1 MAKVQAYVSDEIV
14 YKINKIVERRR
25 AEGAKSTDVSF
36 SSISTMLLELG
47 LRVHEAQMER
57 KESAFN
63 QAEFNKV
70 LLECAVKTQSTVAK
84 ILDLVENAT
93 SKKAETE
100 NFITRF
106 AKYYQSDFS
115 LLIIYPFKL
124 VFNWLKK
131 SSIFSGVSLY
141 HLKSSPFFL

>member
-14 YKINKIVERRR
+14 YKINEIVERRR

-47 LRVHEAQMER
+47 LRVYEAQMER

-84 ILDLVENAT
+84 ILGIESLSPHVSGNPKFEYANMVEDIRGKV
-93 SKKAETE
+93 SSEMERFFPE
-100 NFITRF
+100 N
-106 AKYYQSDFS
+106 DED
-115 LLIIYPFKL
+115 
-124 VFNWLKK
+124 
-131 SSIFSGVSLY
+131 
-141 HLKSSPFFL
+141 

>member
-47 LRVHEAQMER
+47 LRVYEAQMER

-84 ILDLVENAT
+84 ILGIESLSPHVSGNPKFEYANMVEDIRDKV
-93 SKKAETE
+93 SSEMERFFPE
-100 NFITRF
+100 N
-106 AKYYQSDFS
+106 DED
-115 LLIIYPFKL
+115 
-124 VFNWLKK
+124 
-131 SSIFSGVSLY
+131 
-141 HLKSSPFFL
+141 

>member
-47 LRVHEAQMER
+47 LRVYETQMER

-63 QAEFNKV
+63 QTEFNKL
-70 LLECAVKTQSTVAK
+70 LLECVVKTQSSVAK
-84 ILDLVENAT
+84 ILGIESLSPHVSGNPKFEYANMVEDIREKV
-93 SKKAETE
+93 SSEMERFFQKMMRVKK
-100 NFITRF
+100 N
-106 AKYYQSDFS
+106 
-115 LLIIYPFKL
+115 
-124 VFNWLKK
+124 
-131 SSIFSGVSLY
+131 
-141 HLKSSPFFL
+141 

>member
-47 LRVHEAQMER
+47 LRVYEAQMER

-84 ILDLVENAT
+84 ILGIESLSPHVSGNPKFEYANMVEDIRDKV
-93 SKKAETE
+93 SSEMERFFPE
-100 NFITRF
+100 NE
-106 AKYYQSDFS
+106 ALLQS
-115 LLIIYPFKL
+115 
-124 VFNWLKK
+124 
-131 SSIFSGVSLY
+131 
-141 HLKSSPFFL
+141 

>member
-84 ILDLVENAT
+84 ILGIESLSPHVSGNPKFEYANMVEDIRDKV
-93 SKKAETE
+93 SSEME
-100 NFITRF
+100 RF
-106 AKYYQSDFS
+106 FPQNDEE
-115 LLIIYPFKL
+115 
-124 VFNWLKK
+124 
-131 SSIFSGVSLY
+131 
-141 HLKSSPFFL
+141 

>member
-1 MAKVQAYVSDEIV
+1 QAYVSDEIV

-25 AEGAKSTDVSF
+25 AVGAKSTDVSF

-84 ILDLVENAT
+84 ILGIESLSPHVSGNPKFEYANMVEDIRDKV
-93 SKKAETE
+93 SSEMERFFPE
-100 NFITRF
+100 N
-106 AKYYQSDFS
+106 DEE
-115 LLIIYPFKL
+115 
-124 VFNWLKK
+124 
-131 SSIFSGVSLY
+131 
-141 HLKSSPFFL
+141 

>member
-14 YKINKIVERRR
+14 YKINEIVERRR

-63 QAEFNKV
+63 QTEFNKL
-70 LLECAVKTQSTVAK
+70 LLECVVKTQSSVAK
-84 ILDLVENAT
+84 ILGIESLSPHVSGNPRFEYANMVEDIREKV
-93 SKKAETE
+93 SSEME
-100 NFITRF
+100 RF
-106 AKYYQSDFS
+106 FPKNDDE
-115 LLIIYPFKL
+115 
-124 VFNWLKK
+124 
-131 SSIFSGVSLY
+131 
-141 HLKSSPFFL
+141 

>member
-1 MAKVQAYVSDEIV
+1 MAKVQAYVSDEVV
-14 YKINKIVERRR
+14 YKINEIVERRR

-47 LRVHEAQMER
+47 LRVYEAQMER

-84 ILDLVENAT
+84 ILGIESLSPHVSGNPKFEYANMVEDIREKV
-93 SKKAETE
+93 SSEME
-100 NFITRF
+100 RF
-106 AKYYQSDFS
+106 FPKNDEE
-115 LLIIYPFKL
+115 
-124 VFNWLKK
+124 
-131 SSIFSGVSLY
+131 
-141 HLKSSPFFL
+141 

>member
-36 SSISTMLLELG
+36 SSISIMLLELG
-47 LRVHEAQMER
+47 LCVYEAQMER

-84 ILDLVENAT
+84 ILGIESLSPHVSGNPKFEYANMVEDIREKV
-93 SKKAETE
+93 SSEMERFFPE
-100 NFITRF
+100 N
-106 AKYYQSDFS
+106 DED
-115 LLIIYPFKL
+115 
-124 VFNWLKK
+124 
-131 SSIFSGVSLY
+131 
-141 HLKSSPFFL
+141 

>member
-25 AEGAKSTDVSF
+25 AEGAKSIDVSF

-84 ILDLVENAT
+84 ILGIESLSPHVSGNPKFEYANMVEDIRDKV
-93 SKKAETE
+93 SSEMERFFPE
-100 NFITRF
+100 N
-106 AKYYQSDFS
+106 DEE
-115 LLIIYPFKL
+115 
-124 VFNWLKK
+124 
-131 SSIFSGVSLY
+131 
-141 HLKSSPFFL
+141 

>member
-47 LRVHEAQMER
+47 LRVYETQMER

-63 QAEFNKV
+63 QTEFNKL
-70 LLECAVKTQSTVAK
+70 LLECVVKTQSSVAK
-84 ILDLVENAT
+84 ILGIESLSPHVSGNPKFEYANMVEDIREKVSSEGNGA
-93 SKKAETE
+93 
-100 NFITRF
+100 N
-106 AKYYQSDFS
+106 
-115 LLIIYPFKL
+115 LLI
-124 VFNWLKK
+124 
-131 SSIFSGVSLY
+131 
-141 HLKSSPFFL
+141 

>member
-63 QAEFNKV
+63 QTEFNKL
-70 LLECAVKTQSTVAK
+70 LLECVVKTQSSVAK
-84 ILDLVENAT
+84 ILGIESLSPHVSGNPKFEYANMVEDIREKVP
-93 SKKAETE
+93 SEME
-100 NFITRF
+100 RF
-106 AKYYQSDFS
+106 FPKNDDE
-115 LLIIYPFKL
+115 
-124 VFNWLKK
+124 
-131 SSIFSGVSLY
+131 
-141 HLKSSPFFL
+141 

>member
-25 AEGAKSTDVSF
+25 AEGAKSTDISF

-84 ILDLVENAT
+84 ILGIESLSPHVSGNPKFEYANMVEDIRDKV
-93 SKKAETE
+93 SSEMERFFPE
-100 NFITRF
+100 N
-106 AKYYQSDFS
+106 DEE
-115 LLIIYPFKL
+115 
-124 VFNWLKK
+124 
-131 SSIFSGVSLY
+131 
-141 HLKSSPFFL
+141 

>member
-47 LRVHEAQMER
+47 LRVYEAQMER

-63 QAEFNKV
+63 QTEFNKL
-70 LLECAVKTQSTVAK
+70 LLECVVKTQSSVAK
-84 ILDLVENAT
+84 ILGIESLSPHVSGNPKFEYANMVEDIREKV
-93 SKKAETE
+93 SSEMERFFPE
-100 NFITRF
+100 N
-106 AKYYQSDFS
+106 DE
-115 LLIIYPFKL
+115 
-124 VFNWLKK
+124 
-131 SSIFSGVSLY
+131 G
-141 HLKSSPFFL
+141 

>member
-47 LRVHEAQMER
+47 LRVYETQMER

-63 QAEFNKV
+63 QTEFNKL
-70 LLECAVKTQSTVAK
+70 LLECVVKTQSSVAK
-84 ILDLVENAT
+84 ILGIESLSPHVSGNPKFEYANMVEDIREKVSSEMERLVMVPT
-93 SKKAETE
+93 
-100 NFITRF
+100 
-106 AKYYQSDFS
+106 Y
-115 LLIIYPFKL
+115 
-124 VFNWLKK
+124 
-131 SSIFSGVSLY
+131 
-141 HLKSSPFFL
+141 

>member
-36 SSISTMLLELG
+36 SSISIMLLELG
-47 LRVHEAQMER
+47 LCVYEAQMER

-84 ILDLVENAT
+84 ILGIESLSPHVSGNPKFEYANMVEDIRDKV
-93 SKKAETE
+93 SSEMERFFPE
-100 NFITRF
+100 N
-106 AKYYQSDFS
+106 DEE
-115 LLIIYPFKL
+115 
-124 VFNWLKK
+124 
-131 SSIFSGVSLY
+131 
-141 HLKSSPFFL
+141 

>member
-47 LRVHEAQMER
+47 LRVYEAQMER

-84 ILDLVENAT
+84 ILGIESLSPHVSGNPKFEYSNMVEDIREKV
-93 SKKAETE
+93 SSEMERFFPE
-100 NFITRF
+100 N
-106 AKYYQSDFS
+106 DED
-115 LLIIYPFKL
+115 
-124 VFNWLKK
+124 
-131 SSIFSGVSLY
+131 
-141 HLKSSPFFL
+141 

>member
-47 LRVHEAQMER
+47 LRVHEVQMER

-84 ILDLVENAT
+84 ILGIESLSPHVSGNPKFEYANMVEDIRDKV
-93 SKKAETE
+93 SSEMERFFPE
-100 NFITRF
+100 N
-106 AKYYQSDFS
+106 DEE
-115 LLIIYPFKL
+115 
-124 VFNWLKK
+124 
-131 SSIFSGVSLY
+131 
-141 HLKSSPFFL
+141 

>member
-47 LRVHEAQMER
+47 LRVYEAQMER

-63 QAEFNKV
+63 QTEFNKL
-70 LLECAVKTQSTVAK
+70 LLECVVKTQSSVAK
-84 ILDLVENAT
+84 ILGIESLSPHVSGNPKFEYANMVEDIREKV
-93 SKKAETE
+93 SSEME
-100 NFITRF
+100 RF
-106 AKYYQSDFS
+106 FPKNDEE
-115 LLIIYPFKL
+115 
-124 VFNWLKK
+124 
-131 SSIFSGVSLY
+131 
-141 HLKSSPFFL
+141 

>member
-70 LLECAVKTQSTVAK
+70 LLECSVKTQSTVAK
-84 ILDLVENAT
+84 ILGIESLSPHVYGNPKFEYANMVEDIRDKV
-93 SKKAETE
+93 SSEMERFFPE
-100 NFITRF
+100 N
-106 AKYYQSDFS
+106 DEE
-115 LLIIYPFKL
+115 
-124 VFNWLKK
+124 
-131 SSIFSGVSLY
+131 
-141 HLKSSPFFL
+141 

>member
-70 LLECAVKTQSTVAK
+70 LLECVVKTQSTVAK
-84 ILDLVENAT
+84 ILGIESLSPHVSGNPKFEYANMVEDIRDKV
-93 SKKAETE
+93 SSEMERFFPE
-100 NFITRF
+100 N
-106 AKYYQSDFS
+106 DEE
-115 LLIIYPFKL
+115 
-124 VFNWLKK
+124 
-131 SSIFSGVSLY
+131 
-141 HLKSSPFFL
+141 

>member
-1 MAKVQAYVSDEIV
+1 MAKAQAYVSDEIV

-47 LRVHEAQMER
+47 LRVYEAQMER

-84 ILDLVENAT
+84 ILGIESLSPHVSGNPKFEYANMVEDIRDKV
-93 SKKAETE
+93 SSEMERFFPE
-100 NFITRF
+100 N
-106 AKYYQSDFS
+106 DEE
-115 LLIIYPFKL
+115 
-124 VFNWLKK
+124 
-131 SSIFSGVSLY
+131 
-141 HLKSSPFFL
+141 

>member
-14 YKINKIVERRR
+14 YKINKIVGRRR

-84 ILDLVENAT
+84 ILGIESLSPHVSGNPKFEYANMVEDIRDKV
-93 SKKAETE
+93 SSEMERFFPE
-100 NFITRF
+100 N
-106 AKYYQSDFS
+106 DEE
-115 LLIIYPFKL
+115 
-124 VFNWLKK
+124 
-131 SSIFSGVSLY
+131 
-141 HLKSSPFFL
+141 

>member
-1 MAKVQAYVSDEIV
+1 MATLQAYGRDENV

-47 LRVHEAQMER
+47 LRVYEAQMER

-84 ILDLVENAT
+84 ILGIESLSPHVSGNPKFEYANMVEDIRDKV
-93 SKKAETE
+93 SSEMERFFPE
-100 NFITRF
+100 N
-106 AKYYQSDFS
+106 DEE
-115 LLIIYPFKL
+115 
-124 VFNWLKK
+124 
-131 SSIFSGVSLY
+131 
-141 HLKSSPFFL
+141 

>member
-14 YKINKIVERRR
+14 YKINEIVERRR

-47 LRVHEAQMER
+47 LRVYEAQMER

-84 ILDLVENAT
+84 ILGIESLSPHVSGNPKFEYANMVEDIRE
-93 SKKAETE
+93 K
-100 NFITRF
+100 
-106 AKYYQSDFS
+106 
-115 LLIIYPFKL
+115 
-124 VFNWLKK
+124 V
-131 SSIFSGVSLY
+131 SSEMEVMLPTY
-141 HLKSSPFFL
+141 

>member
-1 MAKVQAYVSDEIV
+1 MAKAQAYVSDEIV

-84 ILDLVENAT
+84 ILGIESLSPHVSGNPKFEYANMVEDIRDKV
-93 SKKAETE
+93 SSEMERFFPE
-100 NFITRF
+100 N
-106 AKYYQSDFS
+106 DEE
-115 LLIIYPFKL
+115 
-124 VFNWLKK
+124 
-131 SSIFSGVSLY
+131 
-141 HLKSSPFFL
+141 